1 MRRLILLAALIAGP
15 AYAHEGHDHGAGWTL
30 SPGVTLPLALTALLY
45 ALGWMRLRARA
56 DRGRAG
62 LARGAMLFAAGWI
75 VLAGALVTPLHE
87 AGERSFT
94 LHMIEHEL
102 IMLVAA
108 LLLVAARPGPALL
121 WAFPQGARRVLAGVS
136 RWPFWRALTNPF
148 TATALQA
155 AVLILWHLP
164 VLFDLALRNE
174 TWHVAQHL
182 SFVASALLFWWAML
196 HGRGGPWV
204 AGLCLFITSMVGG
217 GLGALMALAQ
227 SPWYSAYAALDLTP
241 EGLSP
246 VQDQQLAGVI
256 MWVPGG
262 LWHLAVALLFLGR
275 ALRASAPPGLD
286 RRPADGEQAA
296 EQREGADPEL
306 PAAAAAF
313 RC

>member
-1 MRRLILLAALIAGP
+1 MRRLTLLAVAMASPAL
-15 AYAHEGHDHGAGWTL
+15 AHQGHDHGAGWTL
-30 SPGVTLPLALTALLY
+30 SPAVILPLALTAALY
-45 ALGWMRLRARA
+45 ALGWARLRRRS
-56 DRGRAG
+56 DRGR
-62 LARGAMLFAAGWI
+62 GALRQGAVLFAAGWL

-87 AGERSFT
+87 AGERSFA

-121 WAFPQGARRVLAGVS
+121 WAFPQGFRHALAGLT
-136 RWPFWRALTNPF
+136 RWPIWRLLTNPF

-164 VLFDLALRNE
+164 ALFNLALRNE
-174 TWHVAQHL
+174 AWHVAQHL
-182 SFVASALLFWWAML
+182 SFVASALLFWRAML

-204 AGLCLFITSMVGG
+204 AALCLFVTSMIGG
-217 GLGALMALAQ
+217 GLGALMALAS
-227 SPWYSAYAALDLTP
+227 SPWYPAYAALGLTP
-241 EGLSP
+241 EGLTP

-262 LWHLAVALLFLGR
+262 LWHLAAALLFLGH

-286 RRPADGEQAA
+286 HRPADREQAA
-296 EQREGADPEL
+296 QQHERPDPGL
-306 PAAAAAF
+306 PAAPAAS
-313 RC
+313 